1 MFQPCLI
8 LTGTTAATTTTIA
21 KTTQAIKFKILTKE
35 RKKRDRINLQQANE
49 LNAAAFKSRR
59 RRRESKYYF
68 TTGGNLSFDLFS
80 LLKWVFRPAEV
91 GRGVL
96 RPACVCSSS
105 WCTCRLFKNKKRERV
120 RFAISGR
127 KREEKTRPNFRR
139 SRRRR
144 RRRRHDDQKVFPK
157 FWDWKTELMPAAVV
171 VDQLHRVVSDGKQKK
186 TMQNSSSWQFEVR
199 WASDQI

>member
-8 LTGTTAATTTTIA
+8 LTGTMTATTTTIA

-49 LNAAAFKSRR
+49 LNAAATFKSR

-80 LLKWVFRPAEV
+80 LLKWVFRPAKV

-96 RPACVCSSS
+96 RPACV
-105 WCTCRLFKNKKRERV
+105 
-120 RFAISGR
+120 
-127 KREEKTRPNFRR
+127 
-139 SRRRR
+139 
-144 RRRRHDDQKVFPK
+144 
-157 FWDWKTELMPAAVV
+157 VV
-171 VDQLHRVVSDGKQKK
+171 MYLSTSQ
-186 TMQNSSSWQFEVR
+186 E
-199 WASDQI
+199 